1 MWDLKLSIMKKT
13 LIIILALAIS
23 GLTMAQK
30 FAYVDTDYILKSIP
44 TYESAQEQLEI
55 MSSDWQAEVEAQYA
69 EIEKLYNEFQAEKV
83 LLTEDMKQQ
92 REEEIIQKERIVKNL
107 QKKYFGPEGDLFRKR
122 KELIEPIQN
131 DIFNA
136 IKEIATDGNYGVI
149 FDASGGANFLYSDPK
164 YDKSDLVLEKLGFKN

>member
-1 MWDLKLSIMKKT
+1 MKK
-13 LIIILALAIS
+13 IIAIS
-23 GLTMAQK
+23 IFVTISMFTMAQK
-30 FAYVDTDYILKSIP
+30 FAYVDTDYVLTSIP
-44 TYESAQEQLEI
+44 TYESAQEQLDI

-69 EIEKLYNEFQAEKV
+69 EIEKLYKEFQAEKV
-83 LLTEDMKQQ
+83 LLTEDMKQK
-92 REEEIIQKERIVKNL
+92 REAEIIEKERMVKDL

-122 KELIEPIQN
+122 KELIEPIQT

-136 IKEIATDGNYGVI
+136 IKEIATDGNYDFI

>member
-1 MWDLKLSIMKKT
+1 MKKT
-13 LIIILALAIS
+13 LILLIAIISTTIA
-23 GLTMAQK
+23 MAQK

-44 TYESAQEQLEI
+44 TYESAQEQLDI
-55 MSSDWQAEVEAQYA
+55 MSGDWQTEIEMQYA
-69 EIEKLYNEFQAEKV
+69 EIEKLYKEFQAEKV
-83 LLTEDMKQQ
+83 LLTEDMKQK
-92 REEEIIQKERIVKNL
+92 REEEILQKERMVKDL

-136 IKEIATDGNYGVI
+136 IKEIATDGNFGVI
-149 FDASGGANFLYSDPK
+149 FDAAGGANFLYSDPK

>member
-1 MWDLKLSIMKKT
+1 MKKI
-13 LIIILALAIS
+13 LIAAIFVLGVFS
-23 GLTMAQK
+23 TQAQK

-55 MSSDWQAEVEAQYA
+55 MSSDWQAEVETKYA
-69 EIEKLYNEFQAEKV
+69 EVEKLYKEFQAEKV
-83 LLTEDMKQQ
+83 LLTEEMKAK
-92 REEEIIQKERIVKNL
+92 REEEIIQREREVKEL
-107 QKKYFGPEGDLFRKR
+107 QKKYFGPEGSLFKKR

-136 IKEIATDGNYGVI
+136 IKEIASEGNFAVI
-149 FDASGGANFLYSDPK
+149 FDASGGTNMLYSNPK

>member
-1 MWDLKLSIMKKT
+1 MKKLALILLSI
-13 LIIILALAIS
+13 AIS
-23 GLTMAQK
+23 SISIAQK

-44 TYESAQEQLEI
+44 TYESAQEQLQI
-55 MSSDWQAEVEAQYA
+55 MSNDWQAEVETNYA
-69 EIEKLYNEFQAEKV
+69 EIEKLYKEFQAEKV

-92 REEEIIQKERIVKNL
+92 REEEIIQKERSVKDL

-122 KELIEPIQN
+122 KELIEPLQN

-136 IKEIATDGNYGVI
+136 IKEIATDGNFAVI

>member
-1 MWDLKLSIMKKT
+1 MKK
-13 LIIILALAIS
+13 LFILFIVIVSIS
-23 GLTMAQK
+23 AAQAQK

-55 MSSDWQAEVEAQYA
+55 MSNDWQAEVESKYA
-69 EIEKLYNEFQAEKV
+69 EVEKLYKEFQAEKV
-83 LLTEDMKQQ
+83 LLTEEMKAK
-92 REEEIIQKERIVKNL
+92 REEEIVQREREVKDL
-107 QKKYFGPEGDLFRKR
+107 QKKYFGPEGSLFKKR

-136 IKEIATDGNYGVI
+136 IKEIASEGNYAVI
-149 FDASGGANFLYSDPK
+149 FDASGGTNMLYSDPK

>member
-1 MWDLKLSIMKKT
+1 MKKT